1 MPIFEY
7 KCNKCGKYEE
17 KLQKD
22 KHIFICACAGEM
34 KPIIS
39 RSNPHFK
46 GKGFY
51 QTDYKNK

>member
-17 KLQKD
+17 MLQKA
-22 KHIFICACAGEM
+22 KQIYICSCAGEM